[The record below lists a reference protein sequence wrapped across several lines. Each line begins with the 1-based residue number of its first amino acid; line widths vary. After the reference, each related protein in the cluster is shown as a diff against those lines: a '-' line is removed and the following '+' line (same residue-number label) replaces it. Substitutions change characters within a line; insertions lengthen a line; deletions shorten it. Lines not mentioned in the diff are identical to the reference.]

1 MPVVIAVPHAGRA
14 YPAAL
19 LQAMRN
25 PGAAVLRLEDRYADV
40 LAERVAA
47 AASAPLIKAY
57 APRAMIDLNRAPED
71 IDWAM
76 IEPGGCDPAV
86 RTAPSRRVRNGL
98 GLVPRRLP
106 GQGDLWR
113 EPLAATA
120 LEARITQIHQPY
132 HGHVAALLAE
142 QAERWGAALL
152 IDLHSMPP
160 LAQERG
166 ETAQLVIGD
175 RFGAACDGRLIGAA
189 FEFLAGQQVPY
200 AHNRPYAGGYG
211 LERHADPQRGI
222 HAVQI
227 EVDRSCYLDSRL
239 AELGPGLDW
248 MAGVVAGLVQRL
260 AAATAELGQDRLSR
274 RWPEAA
280 E

>member
-1 MPVVIAVPHAGRA
+1 
-14 YPAAL
+14 
-19 LQAMRN
+19 MRN
-25 PGAAVLRLEDRYADV
+25 PGAALLRLEDRYADV

-47 AASAPLIKAY
+47 AVGAPMIMAN

-71 IDWAM
+71 VDWAM
-76 IEPGGCDPAV
+76 IEPGGHDPTV
-86 RTAPSRRVRNGL
+86 RPAPSRRVRNGL
-98 GLVPRRLP
+98 GLVPRRLS

-113 EPLAATA
+113 ESLTLTA
-120 LEARITQIHQPY
+120 LEARLSQIHKPY
-132 HGHVAALLAE
+132 HAHIAALLAE
-142 QAERWGAALL
+142 QVARWGAALL

-160 LAQERG
+160 LAQKHD

-189 FEFLAGQQVPY
+189 FEFLAGQQVPH

-239 AELGPGLDW
+239 AELGSGLDR

-260 AAATAELGQDRLSR
+260 AAATAELGQDRIGR

>member
-1 MPVVIAVPHAGRA
+1 
-14 YPAAL
+14 
-19 LQAMRN
+19 MRN
-25 PGAAVLRLEDRYADV
+25 PGAALLRLEDRYADV

-47 AASAPLIKAY
+47 AVGAPLIKAH
-57 APRAMIDLNRAPED
+57 APRAMIDLNRAPD
-71 IDWAM
+71 DVDWAM
-76 IEPGGCDPAV
+76 IAPGADDPVV
-86 RTAPSRRVRNGL
+86 RPAASRRVRNGL
-98 GLVPRRLP
+98 GLIPRRLP

-113 EPLAATA
+113 TLLTPAA
-120 LEARITQIHQPY
+120 LEARIAQIHRPY
-132 HGHVAALLAE
+132 HLQVAALLAE
-142 QAERWGAALL
+142 QVERWGAALL

-166 ETAQLVIGD
+166 EPAQLVIGD
-175 RFGAACDGRLIGAA
+175 QFGAACDGRLIGAA
-189 FEFLAGQQVPY
+189 FDFLAGQQVPH

-211 LERHADPQRGI
+211 LQRHANPRRGI

-239 AELGPGLDW
+239 AELGPGLDR
-248 MAGVVAGLVQRL
+248 MTKVVAGLVQRL
-260 AAATAELGQDRLSR
+260 AATTAELGQDRLSR